1 MPTVRRRREQR
12 SSVPASSS
20 IFVVVW
26 GSFQRI
32 GIHCFLVL
40 LPFWSRLA
48 GVCLTQITH
57 TQRVTIW
64 HLLSC
69 IVRDTPPARSR
80 WRSSLTSAGRRARS
94 WLWAST
100 PPPEQRPPH
109 QLHPL
114 YTVRYTLHVV
124 KLSDKFKLLYGFQC
138 DSIYTLF
145 LELHKIK
152 YFLIKFLGAMDF
164 KCKTLYTI
172 CLLQCYTIILR
183 PRINILCLSFFKL
196 FLKKYV

>member
-114 YTVRYTLHVV
+114 YTVSKVYLVV
-124 KLSDKFKLLYGFQC
+124 KLSDKFKLLYDFQC
-138 DSIYTLF
+138 DYIYTF
-145 LELHKIK
+145 ILELPKNK
-152 YFLIKFLGAMDF
+152 YFHIQFFGVMNF
-164 KCKTLYTI
+164 KCTTIYSI
-172 CLLQCYTIILR
+172 CLL
-183 PRINILCLSFFKL
+183 
-196 FLKKYV
+196 